1 MVGTEHQ
8 TSAGTQ
14 TKPAVAGN
22 PRATVA
28 STRLPPVAF
37 DLRQRRVRLLDLRGV
52 DFDGPTFIR
61 SVARLREAHPEA
73 PLLEISMDEL
83 LVQAAH
89 ETLQPPAGLI
99 FNAPRSGSTL
109 LANMLAAPASHVVIK
124 QSQTVNVLL
133 REIILA
139 EADPQETRIY
149 QEFPRL
155 DSQTAEALLTIL
167 VSRLTS
173 CSRATD
179 GSTGRV
185 ILKPS
190 SWGVN
195 AAATLLRIFPETPAI
210 FLFRNPAEV
219 VASLASTP
227 PQHPPYVPMHDRP
240 RESMYPFMTSLR
252 HASSDITP
260 AGFYAHVWRS
270 AVEPALALPPERVLI
285 LDYTDLTGDPA
296 GVLDHALS
304 HLRLTPSPAERAA
317 MQGELGLYSKARGGP
332 ETFDP
337 SGRHRR
343 TPLTDEQKDT
353 VSAVVGELPR
363 QLSDRRRGV

>member
-8 TSAGTQ
+8 TSAGRQTQ
-14 TKPAVAGN
+14 PAAAVN
-22 PRATVA
+22 PTTTDAPA
-28 STRLPPVAF
+28 QLAPVAF
-37 DLRQRRVRLLDLRGV
+37 DLRRRRVRLLDLRGV
-52 DFDGPTFIR
+52 DFDGPTFFR

-73 PLLEISMDEL
+73 PLLSVSMDEL
-83 LVQAAH
+83 LAQAAK
-89 ETLQPPAGLI
+89 EALQAPAALI

-155 DSQTAEALLTIL
+155 DSRTAEALLAVL

-173 CSRATD
+173 CTRDAD

-190 SWGVN
+190 SWGLN
-195 AAATLLRIFPETPAI
+195 AAAAVLRLFPETPAI
-210 FLFRNPAEV
+210 FLSRDPAEV

-227 PQHPPYVPMHDRP
+227 PQHPPYVPLHDRP

-252 HASSDITP
+252 QAAPDITP

-270 AVEPALALPPERVLI
+270 AVEPALALPPARVLF

-296 GVLDHALS
+296 GALDQVLS
-304 HLRLTPSPAERAA
+304 HLHLTPSPAERTR

-337 SGRHRR
+337 AGRHRR
-343 TPLTDEQKDT
+343 TPLTEEQKDA

-363 QLSDRRRGV
+363 QLADRRRRV